1 MSYFVQHDI
10 RRARYNEN
18 AELFAAGWDR
28 GGSSRHGGMNWV
40 DWRYLAPINGIN
52 QIVGHSTHAIPEI
65 LIQKEGGALSKKDV
79 IEHYKLQANIEK
91 YKLISKQPV
100 SANIIEPKYLSVSYN
115 LDTNSNHYM
124 VIEDGVVNIYD
135 SQNHINLRELDNYYI
150 PDNPMNTLS

>member
-1 MSYFVQHDI
+1 MSYFVQLDI

-28 GGSSRHGGMNWV
+28 GGTSRYGGMNWV

-52 QIVGHSTHAIPEI
+52 QIVGHSTNAIPQI

-79 IEHYKLQANIEK
+79 TEHYKLQA
-91 YKLISKQPV
+91 KLVKNKIG
-100 SANIIEPKYLSVSYN
+100 EPKYLSVSYN

-124 VIEDGVVNIYD
+124 VIENGVVNIFDY
-135 SQNHINLRELDNYYI
+135 QTHMNLREIGNYYI